1 MRRVLVTGA
10 TGGLGLAVVAAL
22 AAQGYAVRATGR
34 RRDLTGR
41 LAAMGAEF
49 VPADLNDMAALPDLV
64 AGMDGVIH
72 AAALSS
78 PWGPYADFRRINV
91 DVTRHLL
98 AAARVAGVGRF
109 VFVSSPSVYARAAD
123 QVNLRESDPV
133 NPRPMNAY
141 AATKGE
147 AERAV
152 LAASDAAMACVAI
165 RPRAIVGPDDTV
177 LLPRVLRLVRRGR
190 FPLVRGGQARIELTD
205 ARDAAAA
212 LVLALERAQTLGGEV
227 INIAGGRSMAIRD
240 MVSTLAEALGIPIR
254 FVPVPYAAVAA
265 FATAA
270 EAVCRVL
277 PGRPE
282 PILTPYTLT
291 TLAFSQTFDLTKAR
305 ETLGYQ
311 PQFDPFAT
319 ALAVARSRHDD

>member
-22 AAQGYAVRATGR
+22 AAQGHIVRATGR
-34 RRDLTGR
+34 RRDVAGR
-41 LAAMGAEF
+41 LKAMGAEF
-49 VPADLNDMAALPDLV
+49 VPADLNDPATLPALV
-64 AGMDGVIH
+64 EGVDGVIH

-78 PWGPYADFRRINV
+78 PWGPHADFQRINV
-91 DVTRHLL
+91 DATRHLL
-98 AAARVAGVGRF
+98 AAARAAGVRCF
-109 VFVSSPSVYARAAD
+109 VFVSSPSVYARPAD
-123 QVNLRESDPV
+123 QLDLRETDPI

-152 LAASDAAMACVAI
+152 LAASNDAMASVAI
-165 RPRAIVGPDDTV
+165 RPRAIVGPDDSV

-190 FPLVRGGQARIELTD
+190 FPLVRGGQALIELTD
-205 ARDAAAA
+205 ARDAASA
-212 LVLALERAQTLGGEV
+212 LVRALARAESLGGQV

-240 MVSTLAEALGIPIR
+240 MVATLAEALAIPIR

-265 FATAA
+265 FAASA

-305 ETLGYQ
+305 EALGFQ
-311 PQFDPFAT
+311 PHFDAFAT
-319 ALAVARSRHDD
+319 ALDVARGRHGD